1 MGIDRW
7 RPVDRHIDGLRRI
20 GRTDQIAAL
29 GFHLRPLGGFECALS
44 DLAQAGIWVAVAAW
58 GSGRAGLFLA
68 LRLPLGSNLCT
79 LGVFTLLDKIAH
91 AFDVALCLL
100 TIGLGYGFIGSYGQ
114 CAAATRA
121 G

>member
-7 RPVDRHIDGLRRI
+7 RPVDGHIDSLWRI

-29 GFHLRPLGGFECALS
+29 GFHLRPLGGFECALR
-44 DLAQAGIWVAVAAW
+44 DLAQAGIRVTVAAR
-58 GSGRAGLFLA
+58 GRGRSGLFLV
-68 LRLPLGSNLCT
+68 LRLPLGSNVCT
-79 LGVFTLLDKIAH
+79 LGVFTLLDKTAH
-91 AFDVALCLL
+91 AFDVALGLL
-100 TIGLGYGFIGSYGQ
+100 AIGLGDGFIGSYGQ